1 MLYNKQLQ
9 IIEENTR
16 LESKN
21 VKNFMTT
28 FFEHCLKW
36 KYQPERW
43 ETTWT
48 TSIINNS
55 IYVRDKVYKEYPSKK
70 DSNIFNASAKLLIDA
85 YELGKSRATSVTC
98 KNIINNDK
106 LIFNSFSTLES
117 LCNLKY
123 VKEWLI
129 TNANRDDMIISVEN
143 NTRN

>member
-1 MLYNKQLQ
+1 MLYSKQLE

-16 LESKN
+16 LESRN
-21 VKNFMTT
+21 VRNFMAT

-55 IYVRDKVYKEYPSKK
+55 TYTRDKVYEKYPSKK
-70 DSNIFNASAKLLIDA
+70 DSNIFNASARLLIDA
-85 YELGKSRATSVTC
+85 YDIGKSRAISATG

-106 LIFNSFSTLES
+106 FIFDSFNTLES
-117 LCNLKY
+117 ICNLEY
-123 VKEWLI
+123 VKNWLI
-129 TNANRDDMIISVEN
+129 NNAVRNDMINSVEN
-143 NTRN
+143 NNRK

>member
-1 MLYNKQLQ
+1 MLYSKKLE

-21 VKNFMTT
+21 VKNFMAT

-85 YELGKSRATSVTC
+85 YELGKSRATSVTG

-106 LIFNSFSTLES
+106 LIFDSFSTLES
-117 LCNLKY
+117 ICNLKY

-129 TNANRDDMIISVEN
+129 TNTSRDDMVISVKN

>member
-1 MLYNKQLQ
+1 MIYSKQLE

-16 LESKN
+16 LESIN
-21 VKNFMTT
+21 VKKFMTT

-55 IYVRDKVYKEYPSKK
+55 IYTRDKVYKKYPSKK

-85 YELGKSRATSVTC
+85 YELGKSRAISATG

-106 LIFNSFSTLES
+106 LIFDSFNTLES
-117 LCNLKY
+117 ICNLKY

-129 TNANRDDMIISVEN
+129 TNASKDDMAISVEN